1 MLLTYR
7 GSSYDPS
14 AAQITFGQVTTGY
27 YRGSN
32 YQIRQHLAM
41 PQVTQELKYR
51 GISYIP
57 GVTRRSATTDGDIGW
72 QPAIA

>member
-1 MLLTYR
+1 MSLTYR
-7 GSSYDPS
+7 GSNYDSS
-14 AAQITFGQVTTGY
+14 ATQISLDHVTTGH

-32 YQIRQHLAM
+32 YQIRQCVAM

-51 GISYIP
+51 GISYTP
-57 GVTRRSATTDGDIGW
+57 GVTRRRTTTNGDTSW